1 MICRIDFKPSY
12 VFNAVPA
19 GFKIMIAVVS
29 FTLFQNY
36 RKHASVV
43 SIFLM
48 IYLSF
53 TGGSFAVMI
62 F

>member
-12 VFNAVPA
+12 VFNAFPA

-43 SIFLM
+43 FIFLM

-53 TGGSFAVMI
+53 T
-62 F
+62 